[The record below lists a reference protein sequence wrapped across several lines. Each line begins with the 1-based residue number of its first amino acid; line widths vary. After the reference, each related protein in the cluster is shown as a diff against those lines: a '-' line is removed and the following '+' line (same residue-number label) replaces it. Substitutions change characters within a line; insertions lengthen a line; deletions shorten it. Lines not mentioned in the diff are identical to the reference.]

1 LDDHQ
6 DDGGHTTPSSNA
18 GNQFGPWAHWNHRSS
33 SSNKVK
39 SGARCNIDWHLSKI
53 KHHTVPTHCCGCE
66 GHADLYSHA
75 DTCLAG
81 PLFWVIEYLDQ
92 FCDVSPFLSEYEPL
106 PNVPI
111 VNAATAYHHPD
122 SGELFILLFNQV
134 LYTGDQVEA
143 SLLCPNQMHAHGV
156 IVEDCPI
163 HLSPNHSSTHS
174 IYVLEHDL
182 RIPLQLNGI
191 FLYIDTFCPLDDD
204 LEHGTWVEMTLLTDW
219 DPYSQDFLQQ
229 EEKAMSEDGEYFCCL
244 VNSVGTHQALSDVV
258 LSSVLPS
265 LTPELLLEE
274 LDLRVA
280 QVLYMQSE
288 VMATKAGAH

>member
-1 LDDHQ
+1 
-6 DDGGHTTPSSNA
+6 
-18 GNQFGPWAHWNHRSS
+18 
-33 SSNKVK
+33 
-39 SGARCNIDWHLSKI
+39 
-53 KHHTVPTHCCGCE
+53 
-66 GHADLYSHA
+66 
-75 DTCLAG
+75 
-81 PLFWVIEYLDQ
+81 VIEYLDR
-92 FCDVSPFLSEYEPL
+92 FCDVSPFLSEYKPL
-106 PNVPI
+106 LNVLI